1 MHVRHE
7 GYVYES
13 KVLMTN
19 SELEL
24 PHCLYKGCG
33 LDIADRSAKL
43 NDAEVRLLARFIYR
57 NLGYPF
63 YPVLNGVCDVGD
75 NLAMMT

>member
-1 MHVRHE
+1 M
-7 GYVYES
+7 
-13 KVLMTN
+13 
-19 SELEL
+19 
-24 PHCLYKGCG
+24 
-33 LDIADRSAKL
+33 DRSEAHL